1 MHDGSSMHGGVSSS
15 FFAAYNE
22 GKIIDGMP
30 QLSIPVIGLFSKKSD
45 YETLLRNLIYY
56 FLSFLLNA
64 ITTTA
69 GATKYIP
76 MFSTMIPIP

>member
-1 MHDGSSMHGGVSSS
+1 MHGGVSSS

-45 YETLLRNLIYY
+45 YETLLRNLFISK
-56 FLSFLLNA
+56 FF
-64 ITTTA
+64 T
-69 GATKYIP
+69 
-76 MFSTMIPIP
+76 

>member
-1 MHDGSSMHGGVSSS
+1 MVTTTTYPMHDGSSMHGGDSSS

-45 YETLLRNLIYY
+45 YETLLRNLFISK
-56 FLSFLLNA
+56 FFA
-64 ITTTA
+64 
-69 GATKYIP
+69 
-76 MFSTMIPIP
+76 